1 MRDPPGPAMGDPKI
15 YMCPWPSLSNAYA
28 GSRPRSGV
36 SLPGSEVVKLRRR
49 GFLTG
54 GQHVE
59 GRGAVLCAAG
69 ERGERGEPHALVEG
83 ARPVQRGVEG
93 ALKERGIGDMR
104 VFACDM
110 DPDLSFDAFQE
121 GGLTLKGTRR
131 RDAEAADVPVSVV
144 EGVAMASLYG

>member
-1 MRDPPGPAMGDPKI
+1 MGDPMN

-36 SLPGSEVVKLRRR
+36 SLSGSKVVKLRRR
-49 GFLTG
+49 GFLAG

-69 ERGERGEPHALVEG
+69 ERGERGEPHALVKG
-83 ARPVQRGVEG
+83 TRPVQRGAEG
-93 ALKERGIGDMR
+93 ALKEGGIGDMR
-104 VFACDM
+104 VLAYDM
-110 DPDLSFDAFQE
+110 NPDLSFDAFQE
-121 GGLTLKGTRR
+121 GSLTLKGTRR